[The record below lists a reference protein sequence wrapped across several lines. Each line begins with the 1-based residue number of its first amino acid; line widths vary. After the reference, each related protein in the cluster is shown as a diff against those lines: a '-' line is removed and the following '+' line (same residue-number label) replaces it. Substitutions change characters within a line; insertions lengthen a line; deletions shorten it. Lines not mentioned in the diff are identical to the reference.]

1 MSLRVAGICCSGST
15 MNQNYTNILLM
26 LLRHRQACDHP
37 FLSKII
43 FPIAEKIPRDMQINL
58 LNCLVTMFAI
68 CRVYDVSFFFL
79 FSFEISGMHLISSC
93 LCNSLHLLESR
104 V

>member
-1 MSLRVAGICCSGST
+1 MSLRVAGIYCSGST

-43 FPIAEKIPRDMQINL
+43 FPIAEKIPRDMQINQ
-58 LNCLVTMFAI
+58 LNCLVTMVAI
-68 CRVYDVSFFFL
+68 CRVYDVSFFFFFL
-79 FSFEISGMHLISSC
+79 FLKFFNKTLWFF
-93 LCNSLHLLESR
+93 SLLKFLECIL
-104 V
+104 